1 MFSILAMEII
11 AKSSTSSGSE
21 VTFTSGKKGCVHMA
35 TLVETGYKCKIFQ
48 FFLNFFWHLTFTGG
62 YSKPLGYVLYIFQ
75 LSIYFQY
82 AI

>member
-1 MFSILAMEII
+1 
-11 AKSSTSSGSE
+11 
-21 VTFTSGKKGCVHMA
+21 MA